1 MIVPLHTEFK
11 HPDLLKE
18 YQSLRA
24 RAQLVSE
31 DMAKYCSSHG
41 MDYVITDI
49 MSDSLEDEKLKRVS
63 KSHSEGR
70 AWDVRT
76 LNWPQWFREKF
87 EKHFEKVYK
96 DWAAVSASTGE
107 KNLIVY
113 HNSGFGE
120 HFHCQIMA
128 YKES

>member
-1 MIVPLHTEFK
+1 MTPLYTKFK
-11 HPDLLKE
+11 TPEVAKE
-18 YQSLRA
+18 YAQLRE
-24 RAQLVSE
+24 RAQIISE
-31 DMAKYCSSHG
+31 DMAIFCRNYQ

-49 MSDSLEDEKLKRVS
+49 MSDSLEDKKLKRVS

-76 LNWPQWFREKF
+76 HGWTDDFKMRFKT
-87 EKHFEKVYK
+87 HFERVYK
-96 DWAAVSASTGE
+96 EWAAVSAASGE

-113 HNSGFGE
+113 HNSGFG
-120 HFHCQIMA
+120 HHAHIQIMA